1 MVKPYIFMRLNKL
14 CESTSI
20 DINESMEGESIE
32 EKIRRIMDNGEPISE
47 GADVIFTERKEGV
60 NPAYDVRTDRFEL
73 AVEAMDKV
81 HKDKLAKRE
90 ERQNNLKIVKDDLNK
105 AEPNV

>member
-1 MVKPYIFMRLNKL
+1 MKRNKL
-14 CESTSI
+14 YESSSI
-20 DINESMEGESIE
+20 ELNESVEGETIE
-32 EKIRRIMDNGEPISE
+32 DKIRRIMENGEPISE
-47 GADVIFTERKEGV
+47 GADVIYTERKDGV

-73 AVEAMDKV
+73 AVDAMDKV

-90 ERQNNLKIVKDDLNK
+90 ERHNPLKAVKKEDDLGK